1 MWWSAT
7 SNLQADGRAGPCGR
21 FLAAAAFCLMVVL
34 GVVCAAQA
42 ADPGP
47 LAAKLSNEAFALL
60 NATTA
65 SGISPSDPLL
75 GSVASFAGDA
85 QTLNNA
91 LKGGD
96 RQAASKALG
105 SLEADE
111 SALQANLKG
120 HAALVSGAQWE
131 KMKRQLAALA
141 AALPPGSAG
150 TSSAAEHSEAP
161 SGGAPAAAPVGG
173 GPKVVIGSRAF
184 SQGVLHLK
192 GYMEG
197 SDLQSAGIYEGRRRI
212 ENLKVAHV
220 SGLQRVNFD
229 LELGSAGPSTVIRV
243 RDDSGRTA
251 EAPALARV
259 AMAPPGES
267 GAGGSSSMPEVIRGD
282 RMGGSGMS
290 EVAPDSGAGNT
301 AEIPSRGAPGAR
313 RGTHGGGSLVGV
325 KITVS
330 AVTMVSTMPRRYE
343 VVGQIVG
350 AGLTRAGIYVNGHEV
365 KPIPL
370 QDAAGYSSFDVTFE
384 TLGNAAT
391 IRAYGGANRFVES
404 SVNLSAG
411 GLSGYASSPPVG
423 IYSYGGMATNPFAY
437 GVTPYGYGAMPYS
450 YPYSYG
456 ASPYGFGAS
465 PFGYGMGGYGM
476 GGYGGYMGPGGGYG
490 YGMAR
495 PYGYGST
502 APMGPSMPNW
512 WSH

>member
-1 MWWSAT
+1 M
-7 SNLQADGRAGPCGR
+7 L
-21 FLAAAAFCLMVVL
+21 VL

-96 RQAASKALG
+96 RRAAAKALG
-105 SLEADE
+105 ALQADE

-120 HAALVSGAQWE
+120 HAAPVGGAQWE
-131 KMKRQLAALA
+131 EMKRQLATLA
-141 AALPPGSAG
+141 VALPPGSAE
-150 TSSAAEHSEAP
+150 TSSAAGHSEAP
-161 SGGAPAAAPVGG
+161 SSASPAEAPAGD
-173 GPKVVIGSRAF
+173 GPRVVIGSRAF

-192 GYMEG
+192 GYIEG
-197 SDLQSAGIYEGRRRI
+197 SDLESAGIYEGRRRI

-220 SGLQRVNFD
+220 SGRQRVNFD

-243 RDDSGRTA
+243 RDDAGRTA

-267 GAGGSSSMPEVIRGD
+267 GAGGPSSMPEVIRGD
-282 RMGGSGMS
+282 RIGGSGTS
-290 EVAPDSGAGNT
+290 EVAPESGASNT
-301 AEIPSRGAPGAR
+301 AEIPSHGATGAR
-313 RGTHGGGSLVGV
+313 TRTRGGSLVGV

-350 AGLTRAGIYVNGHEV
+350 AGLTSAGIYVSGHEV

-370 QDAAGYSSFDVTFE
+370 QNAAGT
-384 TLGNAAT
+384 AALT
-391 IRAYGGANRFVES
+391 
-404 SVNLSAG
+404 
-411 GLSGYASSPPVG
+411 
-423 IYSYGGMATNPFAY
+423 
-437 GVTPYGYGAMPYS
+437 
-450 YPYSYG
+450 
-456 ASPYGFGAS
+456 
-465 PFGYGMGGYGM
+465 
-476 GGYGGYMGPGGGYG
+476 
-490 YGMAR
+490 
-495 PYGYGST
+495 
-502 APMGPSMPNW
+502 
-512 WSH
+512 